1 MATEL
6 QSTRYDVADTAAA
19 VEFYF
24 DKGWTDG
31 LPVVPPTENAIW
43 GMLESAGLGATGGD
57 HLHRQPPS
65 VGDRREGGHQR
76 RHGRLQAG
84 IHARAGRRG
93 GGHGRPLVELSRS
106 GNKHRRLGG
115 AGGGERP
122 HRAGI
127 GPQPRRQPVRP
138 PAGAPTRPS
147 GGRCGWLCAT
157 SSAPCRD
164 ASTAAPLGHSGKYS
178 FCIAENEAESP
189 WPALHVERGFKPEQ
203 NAVTILAAL
212 APHQFYNQL
221 SNTAEGILTTACAHM
236 RISAGVRS
244 HPQYVLVLAGEHM
257 QVIGQDGWSKD
268 DIRRFCFE
276 HTHSSAGR
284 TQTHPRH
291 AGGDSAPTDETAM
304 VPLVPTPEDF
314 LIVAAGSRA
323 GAFSAFIPGWGSKS
337 TSQSV
342 TREIRRP

>member
-6 QSTRYDVADTAAA
+6 RSTRYDVADMSAALD
-19 VEFYF
+19 FYF
-24 DKGWTDG
+24 EKGWTDG

-43 GMLESAGLGATGGD
+43 GMLETAGLEPQAEVTFIDHRQVSVTAEKIAINGVMAGCRPEYMPVLVAAVEAMGDPRWSYHGPATSTGGSAVFAVVNGPIAEELGLN
-57 HLHRQPPS
+57 H
-65 VGDRREGGHQR
+65 GDNLFGPGWRANAAIGRSLRLVMRNVIGTLP
-76 RHGRLQAG
+76 GRLD
-84 IHARAGRRG
+84 
-93 GGHGRPLVELSRS
+93 RS
-106 GNKHRRLGG
+106 
-115 AGGGERP
+115 
-122 HRAGI
+122 
-127 GPQPRRQPVRP
+127 
-138 PAGAPTRPS
+138 T
-147 GGRCGWLCAT
+147 
-157 SSAPCRD
+157 
-164 ASTAAPLGHSGKYS
+164 LGHSGKYG

-189 WPALHVERGFKPEQ
+189 WPALHVERGFRPEQ

-236 RISAGVRS
+236 RISAGIRS

-276 HTHSSAGR
+276 HTQSTHAELKRIHVMAGEVSA
-284 TQTHPRH
+284 
-291 AGGDSAPTDETAM
+291 ADETAM
-304 VPLVPTPEDF
+304 MPLVPAPEDF
-314 LIVAAGSRA
+314 LVVAAGSRA